1 MQRKNE
7 NNVSKECILTPFEM
21 AEIFL
26 ITMSLKHALRQYFKW
41 FWTAEKWKQ
50 CLYSKACIL

>member
-26 ITMSLKHALRQYFKW
+26 ITFELQKNENNVSTLKHAF
-41 FWTAEKWKQ
+41 
-50 CLYSKACIL
+50 